1 MVFFFLRCS
10 VRLSGFIFLVFAT
23 AGGADDSL
31 FGSLKTGLAGESSSA
46 PVGQSR
52 LTLQISPYVY
62 HIHSGAHNDVPRTI
76 GLEWEPAG
84 SFLEYGASYFRNSFY
99 QDSAYVYAGKRWFFE
114 DNHQGFFF
122 NVSGGLMYGYRG
134 ENADKVPFNHNGVS
148 LAVIPAVGYQYG
160 SFNTQLVLLGLAGV
174 MITFGFDLP
183 R

>member
-1 MVFFFLRCS
+1 MFVFFLRSS
-10 VRLSGFIFLVFAT
+10 VRLSGLIFLVFAT
-23 AGGADDSL
+23 ACCAEDSL
-31 FGSLKTGLAGESSSA
+31 FASLNSEGPPELHSA
-46 PVGQSR
+46 PSYESR

-62 HIHSGAHNDVPRTI
+62 HVHSGAHNDVPRMI

-84 SFLEYGASYFRNSFY
+84 SFLEYGATYFRNSFY

-114 DNHQGFFF
+114 DNHQGFYF

-134 ENADKVPFNHNGVS
+134 ENADKVPFNHNGFG